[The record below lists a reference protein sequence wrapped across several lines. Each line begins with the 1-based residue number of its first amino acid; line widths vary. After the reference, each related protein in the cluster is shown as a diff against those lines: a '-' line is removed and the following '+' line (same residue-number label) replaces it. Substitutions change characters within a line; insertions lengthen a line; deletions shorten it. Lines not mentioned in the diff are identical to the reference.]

1 MIKVAG
7 SPCNALAAPAKTQD
21 KESMPADSV
30 ARWVSRLTPGTRVV
44 LRTAAYGLCAGLAA
58 VTFQVC
64 IRYLYENGIL
74 RLSHASIPVFL
85 VGSFLIVGVTSGVS
99 GWLLSV
105 FCPQAAGSGIPQLKV
120 SFWKDFGFVPWRV
133 LWVKFIGGVLSVGG
147 GASLGREGPSVQLGG
162 GLSSIVAG
170 WLGEPKQQRR
180 PAVAAGAAAGLAA
193 AFNTPIAA
201 ITFVLEE
208 IIGDLNSRLLGGVLL
223 ASVIGALV
231 VHGFLGAQPAFAL
244 KAIGSPG
251 AWAYTA
257 TPVVAMLASL
267 AGCLFQYLSLGVRQW
282 YKAPRRLQTWVLTLF
297 GGLAVWLLGSAVFLV
312 TGHTGVFSLGYEDL
326 SAALDGRM
334 FGRDAA
340 ILLGAKLLATG
351 VCYGLGG
358 CGGIF
363 APTLFFGAM
372 TGVAAAGLLG
382 LAGPLG
388 PSAYVLLAV
397 VGMSSCLAAVVRAP
411 ITSILI
417 VFEMTHEF
425 ALVPPLMV
433 AALVSQGI
441 GRWLTKH
448 NFYDALLEQDGQS
461 VDHVVPPRDLKAWQE
476 APVSRI
482 GNFRPVIVRDLST
495 AGLRQLLAEQTF
507 ERFPVAQPDGLPLGI
522 LTRAAAQAALA
533 ENRAP
538 QLMPAPTCRREAAVR
553 EAQSLLIESPA
564 GMVVI
569 VAGVDGR
576 VIGLVTLHDLL
587 RAEFTLTASG

>member
-1 MIKVAG
+1 
-7 SPCNALAAPAKTQD
+7 
-21 KESMPADSV
+21 
-30 ARWVSRLTPGTRVV
+30 
-44 LRTAAYGLCAGLAA
+44 
-58 VTFQVC
+58 
-64 IRYLYENGIL
+64 
-74 RLSHASIPVFL
+74 
-85 VGSFLIVGVTSGVS
+85 
-99 GWLLSV
+99 
-105 FCPQAAGSGIPQLKV
+105 
-120 SFWKDFGFVPWRV
+120 
-133 LWVKFIGGVLSVGG
+133 
-147 GASLGREGPSVQLGG
+147 
-162 GLSSIVAG
+162 
-170 WLGEPKQQRR
+170 
-180 PAVAAGAAAGLAA
+180 
-193 AFNTPIAA
+193 
-201 ITFVLEE
+201 
-208 IIGDLNSRLLGGVLL
+208 
-223 ASVIGALV
+223 
-231 VHGFLGAQPAFAL
+231 
-244 KAIGSPG
+244 
-251 AWAYTA
+251 
-257 TPVVAMLASL
+257 
-267 AGCLFQYLSLGVRQW
+267 
-282 YKAPRRLQTWVLTLF
+282 
-297 GGLAVWLLGSAVFLV
+297 
-312 TGHTGVFSLGYEDL
+312 
-326 SAALDGRM
+326 
-334 FGRDAA
+334 
-340 ILLGAKLLATG
+340 
-351 VCYGLGG
+351 
-358 CGGIF
+358 
-363 APTLFFGAM
+363 
-372 TGVAAAGLLG
+372 
-382 LAGPLG
+382 
-388 PSAYVLLAV
+388 
-397 VGMSSCLAAVVRAP
+397 VVRAP